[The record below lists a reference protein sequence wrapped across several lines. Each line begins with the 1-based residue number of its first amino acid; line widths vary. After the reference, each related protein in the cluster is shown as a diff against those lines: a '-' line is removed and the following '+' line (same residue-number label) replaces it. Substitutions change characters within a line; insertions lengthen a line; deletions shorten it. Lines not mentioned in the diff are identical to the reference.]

1 MLIDVVLYDMNK
13 CDPCIVKVWLIEI
26 LLKKVRHEYVWP
38 SLLQRFYIYCDGL
51 TPIMFKILLKKVRH
65 K

>member
-1 MLIDVVLYDMNK
+1 MLIDILLKKYDMNK

-38 SLLQRFYIYCDGL
+38 NLLQRFYNYLNIE
-51 TPIMFKILLKKVRH
+51 ILHKKVQH
-65 K
+65 E

>member
-1 MLIDVVLYDMNK
+1 MLIDILLKKYDMNK

-38 SLLQRFYIYCDGL
+38 NLLQRFYNYLNID
-51 TPIMFKILLKKVRH
+51 ILHKKVWH
-65 K
+65 E